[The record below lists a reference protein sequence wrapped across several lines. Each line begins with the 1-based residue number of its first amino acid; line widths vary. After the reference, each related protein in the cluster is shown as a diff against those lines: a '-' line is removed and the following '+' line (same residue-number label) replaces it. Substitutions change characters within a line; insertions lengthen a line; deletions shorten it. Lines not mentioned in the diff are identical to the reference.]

1 MEPINA
7 ADTAWVMVSAALVLL
22 MTPGLALFYGGL
34 VRAKSALNMIMMSFA
49 ALGVVTITWVLIGYS
64 LAFGASTSGIIG
76 DLRSIGLVDVLDQTV
91 GAEGHKIP
99 MLVFVMFQ
107 LTFAVITTALLSG
120 AIADRT
126 KFVSWIVFAIIWSLL
141 VYAPIAHWAF
151 AFQDGSGGW
160 IADRLG
166 ALDFAGGTAVEL
178 NSGASALALAL
189 VVGRRVG
196 FRRDPMRPHN
206 LPLVLLGAGLLW
218 FGWLGFNAGSA
229 LAANGTA
236 AVALL
241 NTQMAGAG
249 ALLSWLAFERFKDGK
264 PTTLGAAS
272 GAVAGL
278 VAITPACGF
287 VTPLG
292 ALAIGIAAGV
302 ICAWAVGQ
310 KYRLGFD
317 DSLDV
322 VGIHGVGGFVGMI
335 GIGLLAATVANP
347 AGADGLL
354 FGGGFALL
362 GKQLIA
368 SLGTVAYAF
377 AATWAIATVI
387 DRTMGFRV
395 PPEDEVAGV
404 DTTLHA
410 ESAYDFAGV
419 SGGSMLGASP
429 LSRRERGSDD
439 DG

>member
-1 MEPINA
+1 
-7 ADTAWVMVSAALVLL
+7 
-22 MTPGLALFYGGL
+22 
-34 VRAKSALNMIMMSFA
+34 
-49 ALGVVTITWVLIGYS
+49 
-64 LAFGASTSGIIG
+64 
-76 DLRSIGLVDVLDQTV
+76 
-91 GAEGHKIP
+91 
-99 MLVFVMFQ
+99 MFQ

-126 KFVSWIVFAIIWSLL
+126 KFVSWIVFAIIWSLV

-160 IADRLG
+160 IGDRLG

-249 ALLSWLAFERFKDGK
+249 ALLSWLAFEKIKDGK
-264 PTTLGAAS
+264 ATTLGAAS

-377 AATWAIATVI
+377 IATWVIATVI
-387 DRTMGFRV
+387 DRTIGFRV

-410 ESAYDFAGV
+410 ESAYDLAGV

-439 DG
+439 D